1 MGGPG
6 AACARDRPSMPP
18 PFAELPEARARI
30 LSRSLPRWLALPHS
44 PARFASI
51 GGVLFFRQART
62 VTGPSCRAGV
72 RTGLGGAGSG
82 VETVAHVCENDRL
95 VLMVCSSEGPPCS
108 LRWH

>member
-1 MGGPG
+1 MTP
-6 AACARDRPSMPP
+6 RSRIDPDRTASEAGWEGLRRWGVRAQPVRATDHLCPP

-72 RTGLGGAGSG
+72 RTGFGCARQ
-82 VETVAHVCENDRL
+82 VRC
-95 VLMVCSSEGPPCS
+95 
-108 LRWH
+108 